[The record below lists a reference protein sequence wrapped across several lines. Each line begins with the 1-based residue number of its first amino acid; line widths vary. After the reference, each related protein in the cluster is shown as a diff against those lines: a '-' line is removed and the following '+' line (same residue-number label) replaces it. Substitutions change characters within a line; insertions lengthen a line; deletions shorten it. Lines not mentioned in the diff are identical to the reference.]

1 MTYSPKQR
9 LLDQPGLAKP
19 HMDVVATESFLRS
32 AEAALL
38 DMVMNAE
45 DTTNPNIAVVEYGK
59 ILGARDY
66 LRSLLNIADPKP
78 LPPRRVFHGLEREPT

>member
-9 LLDQPGLAKP
+9 LLEQSALAKP

-38 DMVMNAE
+38 EMVMNAE
-45 DTTNPNIAVVEYGK
+45 DTTNHDIAVIEYAK
-59 ILGARDY
+59 LLGARDFFKG
-66 LRSLLNIADPKP
+66 LLNIADPKP
-78 LPPRRVFHGLEREPT
+78 LPPRRVFHGLERESA